1 MAQFVCVGK
10 REQKENRDLKY
21 QSVFG
26 KRVKEL
32 REKLA
37 WAQSDLAAI
46 SSVSEAQIS
55 AIENGHES
63 PQLHTLKAIA
73 LAFGMTP
80 SKLLDFPYDF
90 KFNTNLKRGKVRK
103 SGVTRH
109 IKKLFEDGFF
119 KNPRSVIDVIEQ
131 CERQFNIKLRSAET
145 SGVLLLLVNGKALR
159 KIRPGKSKNLYQER
173 R

>member
-1 MAQFVCVGK
+1 MGK
-10 REQKENRDLKY
+10 REHKEKRDLKY
-21 QSVFG
+21 QAAFG

-73 LAFGMTP
+73 LAFGISP

-109 IKKLFEDGFF
+109 IKKLFEEGFF
-119 KNPRSVIDVIEQ
+119 KNPRSVSDVIEQ
-131 CERQFNIKLRSAET
+131 CEKQFNIKLRSAET

-159 KIRPGKSKNLYQER
+159 KIRPGKSKNLYQEK
-173 R
+173 

>member
-1 MAQFVCVGK
+1 MGK
-10 REQKENRDLKY
+10 REHKEKRDVKY
-21 QSVFG
+21 QVAFG

-63 PQLHTLKAIA
+63 PQLHTLKSIA
-73 LAFGMTP
+73 LAFGITP

-90 KFNTNLKRGKVRK
+90 KFNTNLKRGKIRK
-103 SGVTRH
+103 SGVTRN
-109 IKKLFEDGFF
+109 IKKLLDEGFF
-119 KNPRSVIDVIEQ
+119 RSPRSVSDVIEK
-131 CERQFNIKLRSAET
+131 CEEEFNIKLRSAET
-145 SGVLLLLVNGKALR
+145 SGVLLLLVNGKTLR
-159 KIRPGKSKNLYQER
+159 KIRPGKSKNLYQEK
-173 R
+173 